1 MAASGFQRPTVAK
14 LIVAAS
20 LTALIACSAAQQA
33 KAQFVNPVT
42 PTTPTLNPSTPN
54 VVAPPAVRPIS
65 PGLPNSLSSSPV
77 SPDVSESPPVTARHQ
92 DVEHQDADSSSSRR
106 RSASAPSVRH
116 RSVAHHWRLER
127 HYAAGY
133 AAHVTGPS
141 YYPGLGVVYPPYPN
155 PCHWAHVYYG
165 YSIDLG
171 YSCS

>member
-1 MAASGFQRPTVAK
+1 MAASGFQRPAIAK
-14 LIVAAS
+14 LLVAAS

-33 KAQFVNPVT
+33 NAQFVNPVP

-77 SPDVSESPPVTARHQ
+77 SPDVSESPPATVRHR
-92 DVEHQDADSSSSRR
+92 DVEHQDADSSSNRS
-106 RSASAPSVRH
+106 RSASATSVRH
-116 RSVAHHWRLER
+116 RSVAHHWRPAR
-127 HYAAGY
+127 RYADRY
-133 AAHVTGPS
+133 AVHATEPS